1 MALGKRSSSLDRM
14 GSSGMSTPK
23 RLRWPDCAGSP
34 GEDSPLSWVPKPEGC
49 SPESCAVQQQSFP
62 ALEPGIVSTILES
75 CHGNLSQAHSSLL
88 RFCNVCG
95 ISGGG
100 GAPPTQ
106 FPASPAPP
114 GPAGLKCR
122 KRQVPFPQGGRTVAP
137 SLGESLPLEEWSDP
151 LVRQLHGCPS
161 VDEAKAR
168 VRRLLE
174 TWTNEAALAGQ
185 QAALNSNFVDP
196 THPEE
201 ENCPS
206 EDGDGTM
213 MRDEGDA
220 ERPPCG
226 SSSSSSSSVSF
237 S

>member
-1 MALGKRSSSLDRM
+1 M
-14 GSSGMSTPK
+14 
-23 RLRWPDCAGSP
+23 
-34 GEDSPLSWVPKPEGC
+34 
-49 SPESCAVQQQSFP
+49 
-62 ALEPGIVSTILES
+62 
-75 CHGNLSQAHSSLL
+75 
-88 RFCNVCG
+88 
-95 ISGGG
+95 
-100 GAPPTQ
+100 
-106 FPASPAPP
+106 
-114 GPAGLKCR
+114 
-122 KRQVPFPQGGRTVAP
+122 AP
-137 SLGESLPLEEWSDP
+137 SLGESLPLEEWSDT

-237 S
+237 SEDSTQAERLDSLQQANKVLFRAIHVLGEKNKRSAGRESEFEAMKAELAHCQEQKRKLEQANQMLQWQLRISMDDGASAGGCGSVVGF